1 MNTQLA
7 VKDSARN
14 LSPFFDRGIFGGS
27 LLDSLFADPF
37 RLMDQSL
44 RLASPVEEKARRLE
58 DGSVELS
65 YNLAG
70 YDEKDISVRFDTVN
84 GELIIVAEAN
94 DEHNL
99 KRMSFTRSLN
109 PYLSA
114 EDISTELR
122 NGILKVTVAPFE
134 KRKEEALVSIPFN
147 SKKELKQG
155 EDT

>member
-14 LSPFFDRGIFGGS
+14 LSPFFDRGVFGGS
-27 LLDSLFADPF
+27 LLDNLFADPF

-44 RLASPVEEKARRLE
+44 RFAPSIEEKARKLE
-58 DGSVELS
+58 DGSIELS

-84 GELIIVAEAN
+84 GDLIIAAEAN

-99 KRMSFTRSLN
+99 KRMSFSRSLN

-122 NGILKVTVAPFE
+122 NGILRVTVAPFE
-134 KRKEEALVSIPFN
+134 KRKEEALVSIPIN
-147 SKKELKQG
+147 SKKELNQG
-155 EDT
+155 ERT